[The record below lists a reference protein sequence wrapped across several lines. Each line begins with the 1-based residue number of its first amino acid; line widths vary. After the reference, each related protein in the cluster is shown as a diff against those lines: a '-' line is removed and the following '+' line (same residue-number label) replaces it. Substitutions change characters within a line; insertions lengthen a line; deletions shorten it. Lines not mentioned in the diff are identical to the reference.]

1 MYQYQE
7 NDESSGAKPPH
18 NRVHRK
24 QRSDFLNS
32 ENSFDQEEV
41 DEWIRVSQD
50 KENKEIKWAID

>member
-41 DEWIRVSQD
+41 DE
-50 KENKEIKWAID
+50 